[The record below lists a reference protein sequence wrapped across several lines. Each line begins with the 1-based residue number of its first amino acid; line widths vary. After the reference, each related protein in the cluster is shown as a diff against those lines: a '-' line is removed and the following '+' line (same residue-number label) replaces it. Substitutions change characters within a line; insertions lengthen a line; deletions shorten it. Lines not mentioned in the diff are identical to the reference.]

1 MNKKIIS
8 KNASWTFKKNVP
20 KKFSHHIKKSVP
32 YYNEMH
38 NMICE
43 LSDFFLNEKS
53 TYYDIGSSTGVLLN
67 KLSQRHLNKKVKLI
81 GVESVMEMIVQA
93 KKENLKKNKNIKYLN
108 KDIMKI
114 KLEKADLIT
123 SCYTVQFINPKHRQ
137 KLINKIYKSLNW
149 GGAFILFE
157 KIRASDARFQD
168 IFAQIYLEFKLKNK
182 FSTHEVI
189 NKQKSLKGV
198 LEPFSEYG
206 NLGLLKRAGFKD
218 IIPIFQWFNFKGFLC
233 IK

>member
-1 MNKKIIS
+1 
-8 KNASWTFKKNVP
+8 
-20 KKFSHHIKKSVP
+20 
-32 YYNEMH
+32 MH

-218 IIPIFQWFNFKGFLC
+218 IIPIFQWFNFKGFLY
-233 IK
+233 

>member
-1 MNKKIIS
+1 
-8 KNASWTFKKNVP
+8 
-20 KKFSHHIKKSVP
+20 
-32 YYNEMH
+32 
-38 NMICE
+38 
-43 LSDFFLNEKS
+43 
-53 TYYDIGSSTGVLLN
+53 
-67 KLSQRHLNKKVKLI
+67 
-81 GVESVMEMIVQA
+81 
-93 KKENLKKNKNIKYLN
+93 
-108 KDIMKI
+108 MKI

>member
-8 KNASWTFKKNVP
+8 KNAYWTFKKNVP

-67 KLSQRHLNKKVKLI
+67 KLIQKNLNKKVKLI